1 MGLTQRYRF
10 NKREEKYVKFLFV
23 YHYICLTIESLKLT
37 KFLCNFGDI
46 QFNVSGNHAY
56 RELHRFWQKF
66 LCFVI
71 VVELVSYKSS
81 QQFSFF
87 IFLISYRPSALLH
100 SVRHE
105 IYHCNLSNLNKGIVT
120 PLPPSPSRK
129 VVSFT

>member
-10 NKREEKYVKFLFV
+10 NKREEKYVNFIFV
-23 YHYICLTIESLKLT
+23 YHYICFTIESLKLT

-46 QFNVSGNHAY
+46 QFNVSGNHVY

-87 IFLISYRPSALLH
+87 YFFNIYIVLLLC
-100 SVRHE
+100 S
-105 IYHCNLSNLNKGIVT
+105 IQSDMKFTPVT
-120 PLPPSPSRK
+120 YL
-129 VVSFT
+129 T